1 MRSLCWQCKRRKNVL
16 TKEIWGYCGLFA
28 VSFFSIQYGLSI
40 LPRKIYWNCVFFT
53 PLCSLSFAS
62 CILVFVC
69 VFFHLFDVTTN
80 ILRMFICSLWFSLT
94 ILTYIN
100 VLSCFSK
107 LLVVNIAYSVHIKFT
122 AMENCSTLPEMPTT
136 IWLGCHFVG

>member
-28 VSFFSIQYGLSI
+28 VSFFCHSIWTLNITKKNI
-40 LPRKIYWNCVFFT
+40 LKLCFFT

-122 AMENCSTLPEMPTT
+122 AMENCSTLPKMPTT